1 MRKYLLA
8 VLVDNK
14 PGVLTHVSG
23 LISRRAFNIESISAG
38 YTEEPSVTRINIV
51 VSVESENELDQVV
64 NQLSKLIDVI
74 KIVNLSK
81 APSIERELV
90 MIKVRATKKDR
101 ADLVN
106 IVDIFRANIVDI
118 TPENVVIELTGHQ
131 AKIDAICEVLAEY
144 EIVEIARTGAIA
156 LSRGPV
162 PVKRMDA

>member
-1 MRKYLLA
+1 MMRKYLLA

-90 MIKVRATKKDR
+90 MIKVRATKEDR

-118 TPENVVIELTGHQ
+118 TPENVVIELTGQQ
-131 AKIDAICEVLAEY
+131 AKIDAICEVLSEY
-144 EIVEIARTGAIA
+144 DIVEIARTGAIG

-162 PVKRMDA
+162 PVKRM